1 MANRYWRGGAGTW
14 NTISTTN
21 WSDTSGGAGGF
32 SVPTASDNVFFD
44 QAATYSVTMT
54 GALACLSITVSA
66 GTVSFL
72 TGTTPTLQVNGSMSL
87 IAMTW
92 TSTGAITFNATTTGQ
107 TITTGGTT
115 INGAITF
122 DGIGG
127 GWSLGSALTTGVTL
141 TTTLT
146 NGALTL
152 NNFNLTTGIFS
163 SSNTNTRSI
172 AFGSGNIILSHTTAL
187 QTVLSMATA
196 TGFTYTTSGTF
207 GSGTGCF
214 QSTMSTTRTFVF
226 GTTGGTNTT
235 APTLYLASGASIA
248 TITTGSWFNEI
259 NFGTT
264 GFTIVATSLNLNS
277 LYSLSS
283 TSNLAALTSTMVGTG
298 SLRTNTTMGTLIINS
313 TGGTTSLIT
322 GGTTTTCTT
331 CTLTS
336 GTLNI
341 NSQTLTC
348 SSTFTFV
355 GGSLNNIGAL
365 NCTTFTLN
373 GATLNFT
380 SGTISPSTS
389 FVVTS
394 GSFTYN
400 GGSLATV
407 PTFTQ
412 NGGTVQFNFSY
423 NQGLSEVGTGYNF
436 TFNAGTLSINDGITV
451 TTNTFT
457 STSGS
462 TRILNFGLSAS
473 AGYITL
479 NVYSEFVSAITRLNM
494 ANSTGL
500 TINAISASNGSLTG
514 VPGGFRVI
522 DQFGNDQSSTFTS
535 GTTGGNAANSPS
547 IYFQQFYGTPTFTT
561 GSWFNELVLAALG
574 GNGGSVPATS
584 INCNSL
590 YFDHVL
596 VAITNVSVNFT
607 GLTGGNYYFRSGG
620 AFAGEGNLVAVTI
633 NSLGTLN
640 FNTGLNCASCTFTAG
655 TTNFASFNLACSG
668 AASFTAGTLSN
679 VGTISCTTFTVNGTL
694 AHSSGTITPSVSF
707 VTTSGSYTQSGTSV
721 LSAVPTFTQTA
732 GNVTFR
738 STYALTATGTYTLTA
753 GTLTLG
759 DNLTT
764 GIFSSSGTVARS
776 IAFSTFNIILAHT
789 TAATTVLSMA
799 DLTNFTWSGTG
810 GFTTAMSVT
819 RTLTCGSTAGGSITT
834 APNLSIQSGA
844 SIPTFTTGS
853 WFNNLNFTGST
864 ATPAISTVNFTST
877 LTLAAG
883 GTYTNLSITAAG
895 TGTITNNAKP
905 IAGFAVNNGAGTVTL
920 SAALSCTTYTQ
931 TSGTLDFA
939 TFNLSCS
946 STATLTTG
954 TLTNAGTITCT
965 TATVNG
971 AFTLTN
977 GTITPSAGFVVTTG
991 GAFTYSGGTINTTN
1005 FTHTAGT
1012 VTNTVPWTLTT
1023 NATYTLTA
1031 GTLTL
1036 GEELTIGIF
1045 SSSGTGVRAIAFSTY
1060 NITLNHST
1068 AAQTVLNVVNGT
1080 NFTWTGTGGFLTDAS
1095 VTRTIAVG
1103 STSSGTLLGFNV
1115 TYTGS
1120 GNQTQTLTNSDFNN
1134 LDFGT
1139 TTCSVATGQI
1149 TVAGLILS
1157 SSGSYTGVT
1166 VRLGDQHDGAT
1177 TRNITT
1183 NGKIIFNL
1191 TNIGTS
1197 STPTLTGPV
1206 TTGTY
1211 VQTSGNLDFAT
1222 YDITCSSTATLTTGA
1237 LTNVGT
1243 ISCTTATVNG
1253 AFTLTN
1259 GTITPSV
1266 SFVVTA
1272 GTFTYTGGTLSPVST
1287 FTHTAG
1293 NVTLNQSLAL
1303 SSTGTYTLTAGTLTL
1318 NNNTLTTNAFIST
1331 GTGTRSVAFGTTG
1344 QITLTGNN
1352 TTIWDGGSTGF
1363 TITGTMTVVSTY
1375 AGNSGTRTINV
1386 GTGWTTSTG
1395 FDVKVNSAVGISI
1408 GTGASDTVV
1417 VAGNMANFD
1426 LTDII
1431 FTFTPGVMTVYGN
1444 YTIPIT
1450 GGTISSSTNT
1460 TTFAGTSSQTITVSR
1475 TIDFPLN
1482 FSGLGGTFNLGANLT
1497 TGTTRTTN
1505 LGAGT
1510 LTLNGYDLTTGLFTS
1525 TVGTFAR
1532 TIAFGTNSIN
1542 VSGSGTVWDTSTVT
1556 NLTTTGTQ
1564 VVNVTN
1570 ATATATTVLPGSLD
1584 ETNCISFNFTAGTYT
1599 LTLFNL
1605 SYSVRDLDFTGF
1617 SGTWANFTSSPAIYG
1632 NFTLSTG
1639 ITMPVTVVAMGFQA
1653 TSGVKTITTYS
1664 KSMPAV
1670 NFNGVGGSWIL
1681 GSDYTSAG
1689 TVGFN
1694 AGTFDTGGYAFTVSR
1709 IDSNSPTNPRTI
1721 NLNNST
1727 ITLTGTGIVLNSTN
1741 LTLNE
1746 GVSQINL
1753 TSASSTGITATGGAT
1768 FYNVAFTG
1776 GGTVALTTIAT
1787 YNNLS
1792 FTNGPTT
1799 PSVVTITAT
1808 QTVNGTLSTVSTSAI
1823 TRTKLQS
1830 TAPTTT
1836 QVTIIASAVSL
1847 TDTDFQGIYASGA
1860 SIPWTGTR
1868 LSNLGNNTNI
1878 TFDAGTDKYWSLAAG
1893 GNWNA
1898 VAWATTSGG
1907 TPDVNNFPL
1916 AQDTAI
1922 IENTG
1927 LNTSATIT
1935 VNASW
1940 NIGTLSMS
1948 TRTNAMTFA
1957 IGATNPLIYGSWT
1970 NGTGT
1975 TVTGTGTVN
1984 FVGAGTTQT
1993 LTSAGSTFAPNITV
2007 SSIAG
2012 TLQLGSALTLG
2023 ATSTFTLIIGT
2034 LSLNGYNL
2042 TTGVFSS
2049 NNSSERSILFGSNN
2063 IVLAHTT
2070 AGVTVLDMANTT
2082 NFLYTGTGGFTS
2094 GMSVTRTFT
2103 SGTTAAVLGSILF
2116 NGTSQYLTSTNASG
2130 WLAYT
2135 GDHTVEAWVYITAY
2149 STTGTGNSTI
2159 ASQNNGISNN
2169 NWDFGITSLGYLYV
2183 NYIGSSNIF
2192 IQGTT
2197 QVTTSAWHHVT
2208 FTRSSNT
2215 TTLYL
2220 DGVSVGSGS
2229 VTGFSSTAQ
2238 PNLNIGYFNSGFK
2251 QYFTGYIS
2259 NFRMVNSLAVYT
2271 GAFTPSRAPL
2281 AATQNANTNVSAI
2294 SGTQTKILLNTRNN
2308 ASYLGDTSINNNT
2321 VTNVNAATASSLT
2334 PMTITPAAGTPANL
2348 SLTSGAA
2355 IPTFTTGSYFDT
2367 LDFTGSTCTPAT
2379 ATVNLSNNL
2388 VLASGGTYTAL
2399 TVSIYGASLN
2409 TVTGNSKTIPALT
2422 LLGGTNTI
2430 SGTLTATAF
2439 TINGPNFNF
2448 TSGTLNSTTFTL
2460 TSGSFTIGGTA
2471 VLGAVTNFIQTLG
2484 DVTFGGAYSLAATG
2498 AYTLTSGTLTLGGT
2512 LTTGTF
2518 SSSSSRIRTIAFGIY
2533 NIVLATTTAGATNL
2547 NLTNLTNLT
2556 YTGTGQFTTAM
2567 SVTRTFVSGLS
2578 TSSTG
2583 SVLLNGT
2590 TQYLTITTA
2599 TGDALDLATGSP
2611 DWTIE
2616 TWFYLTSVASNRQVF
2631 CKGGV
2636 TGSQNPTYS
2645 FVVLTGGGGQW
2656 VIAGPGGSI
2665 YNIQSFPSSTFV
2677 ISTWYHFALVRN
2689 GNTMTAYINGV
2700 PQTPVAVTI
2709 TMVNT
2714 GTLLGIGNAVDGS
2727 SSPFAGYITNFR
2739 ITKGVAVYTGNFAAY
2754 LPTSPLTVSQNAGPA
2769 GSNIA
2774 AISLSETSLLL
2785 NMPNNTAFLVD
2796 NSIYAWTVIN
2806 VASVPT
2812 NALSPFAALGPSTW
2826 TTYSPPNILLTSG
2839 AAAATFTANSLFDNI
2854 DFTGTTSTVTGGVL
2868 INTNLTFATGGTYT
2882 GLNVLFYNTTSM
2894 TFTTF
2899 GKTAGTV
2906 TLQGPTIIVGN
2917 LGCTV
2922 FTVSGTSYTL
2932 STITLTPT
2940 SVVIT
2945 GNATFT
2951 YSGGSLAAVA
2961 AFTQTSGTVSLNLAY
2976 ALTATGVYTLNAG
2989 ALTLGG
2995 NLSTGSFVST
3005 NTNTRSIAFG
3015 ANNII
3020 LTTTTA
3026 GTVVV
3031 SMAIANN
3038 FTYTSSGTF
3047 GSGTGTFRATMS
3059 VTRTFQFG
3067 TTSGGSTTNAP
3078 RLYLDSGVSI
3088 ATITSA
3094 GWWSEINYGT
3104 TAYAQAATSLNLNSL
3119 YTLNSTTT
3127 MATLTANMVGT
3138 GSIQLGANSIGPLA
3152 INSTT
3157 GTTTL
3162 LSTVTTTTCTLTTGT
3177 LNINSR
3183 ILNCTIFTVATSN
3196 FVLSNGTLTPST
3208 SIVINNAAGSFTYTG
3223 GTLAAVLTFT
3233 HTAGNVTFNKSYTMT
3248 VTGTYTFTAGVLTLA
3263 PSILLT
3269 TGIFSSNNSNTRSI
3283 GFGAAI
3289 SQTSVGSVLM
3299 NGTTQYLTT
3308 VAADNGPLD
3317 LSTATSWTVECW
3329 IYATSLAGSGS
3340 IFWKGGGPSLNASY
3354 SLWLNTTTPQWIVGD
3369 GGAGG
3374 VSQNLPAI
3382 TTFTWYHF
3390 ALVRNGGFITAY
3402 INGVGSSP
3410 VAITTMGPTVN
3421 STLWVGAAVDGR
3433 FFPGY
3438 ITNLRV
3444 TKGIAVYT
3452 GNFTVPTGPLT
3463 ITQSSGT
3470 NISAITG
3477 TETSLLLNFRFGT
3490 NNFLL
3495 DSSSYSNV
3503 MTNVAASISA
3513 LRQPFGGSIVLTHT
3527 TAATTVVVM
3536 ATITGFTWSGT
3547 GGFITAADRT
3557 KTIQT
3562 GSSAGG
3568 SITTAPNVSLTSGG
3582 SIVTIT
3588 SGTWINN
3595 LDYGVT
3601 SYVQASSTINIA
3613 GSLLLSSGGTYTA
3626 LTVGALGTGT
3636 FITNA
3641 KTITAFTVNTEGT
3654 ITIVGALTMSAAFS
3668 LPHGTVIA
3676 TANIQCL
3683 TFAGTGPYPKSIIGS
3698 NNTITVTGS
3707 YWDSGTVGSASFNG
3721 TTQRLTNTTGNAII
3735 GMGAGDFTIEC
3746 WIYPNAVATNPQV
3759 FAAAATTALWTFYLN
3774 NASLAIDI
3782 NGVNVSTSGTIS
3794 ASTWTHVAWTRIG
3807 SGSLNNKVFINGILS
3822 NSFTNTTNFN
3832 NTQISVGANA
3842 TGASGFAGL
3851 ISNYR
3856 MVKTVGVYTG
3866 NFTVPTSPL
3875 TITQDSGTNIT
3886 GFTNALLTS
3895 FLLSTPN
3902 DGFNTADFSAYNFA
3916 ITIAGAVPS
3925 SANAPFLLSSVPVT
3939 FSDFV
3944 ISMTSASVKTFYG
3957 GGLSYPTLNQG
3968 GAGAIT
3974 VVQSNSFFNITN
3986 TTRAIITFASGTT
3999 QTFQNFSL
4007 AGIPGSLQ
4015 TINASTA
4022 GSAAILSKASG
4033 IVYGSYLSIQD
4044 SNATG
4049 GATWYASPTSTNV
4062 SNNTGWIFTQL
4073 PIITIGNVAISGGIT
4088 ITSDA
4093 V

>member
-1 MANRYWRGGAGTW
+1 
-14 NTISTTN
+14 
-21 WSDTSGGAGGF
+21 
-32 SVPTASDNVFFD
+32 
-44 QAATYSVTMT
+44 MT

-152 NNFNLTTGIFS
+152 NGFNLTTGIFS
-163 SSNTNTRSI
+163 STNTNTRSI
-172 AFGSGNIILSHTTAL
+172 AFGSNNIILSHTTAL

-226 GTTGGTNTT
+226 GTTGGSSTNS
-235 APTLYLASGASIA
+235 PNLYLASGASIA

-277 LYSLSS
+277 LYSLNS

-336 GTLNI
+336 GTLDI

-373 GATLNFT
+373 GATFNFT

-423 NQGLSEVGTGYNF
+423 SQGPGNAGLGYNF

-479 NVYSEFVSAITRLNM
+479 NLYGEFPTTLTRVNM

-500 TINAISASNGSLTG
+500 TINAKSASSGSLTG
-514 VPGGFRVI
+514 VPGGFVVVDI
-522 DQFGNDQSSTFTS
+522 FGNVQSSIFTS

-547 IYFQQFYGTPTFTT
+547 IYFQQHYGAPTFTT
-561 GSWFNELVLAALG
+561 GSWFNELVLFDLRG
-574 GNGGSVPATS
+574 GDGSLTIPATS

-590 YFDHVL
+590 YFNYGL
-596 VAITNVSVNFT
+596 VDITNVSVNFT
-607 GLTGGNYYFRSGG
+607 GLSGGNYYIRLGSGRP
-620 AFAGEGNLVAVTI
+620 LSTVTI

-640 FNTGLNCASCTFTAG
+640 FNTALNCVSCTFTAG

-694 AHSSGTITPSVSF
+694 AHSSGTITPSTSF
-707 VTTSGSYTQSGTSV
+707 VTTAGSYTQSGTSV
-721 LSAVPTFTQTA
+721 LSTVPTFTQTA
-732 GNVTFR
+732 GDVTFR
-738 STYALTATGTYTLTA
+738 STYALTVTGTYTLTA

-759 DNLTT
+759 GDLTT
-764 GIFSSSGTVARS
+764 GIFSSSGAGTRS
-776 IAFSTFNIILAHT
+776 VAFSTYNINLTHT
-789 TAATTVLSMA
+789 TSATVVLSIGIA
-799 DLTNFTWSGTG
+799 GGFSLSGTG
-810 GFTTAMSVT
+810 GFTADALVA
-819 RTLTCGSTAGGSITT
+819 RTYQFGSTSGGTGAN
-834 APNLSIQSGA
+834 APNL
-844 SIPTFTTGS
+844 TFTGVGAASATITACI
-853 WFNNLNFTGST
+853 FNKLDFGTTAFTVVST
-864 ATPAISTVNFTST
+864 IQVYVAS
-877 LTLAAG
+877 LTLSTS
-883 GTYTNLSITAAG
+883 GTYTSLSINWYS
-895 TGTITNNAKP
+895 TGTITP
-905 IAGFAVNNGAGTVTL
+905 NGKAIGALTAQVLAGTATL
-920 SAALSCTTYTQ
+920 AGNLSCTTYTQ
-931 TSGTLDFA
+931 TSGNVDFA
-939 TFNLSCS
+939 TYNITCS

-954 TLTNAGTITCT
+954 TLTNVGTITCT

-1036 GEELTIGIF
+1036 GEDLTTGIF
-1045 SSSGTGVRAIAFSTY
+1045 SSSGAGTRSIVFGTY
-1060 NITLNHST
+1060 NVVLAHTT
-1068 AAQTVLNVVNGT
+1068 AAQTVLAMAIAGG
-1080 NFTWTGTGGFLTDAS
+1080 FTWTGTGGFTADAS
-1095 VTRTIAVG
+1095 VTRTFSFG
-1103 STSSGTLLGFNV
+1103 NTSGGLGTNAPNLTFTGTGTASATISGGNFNK
-1115 TYTGS
+1115 
-1120 GNQTQTLTNSDFNN
+1120 

-1139 TTCSVATGQI
+1139 TAFTMVSASAVYVNEFVLSTSGTFTALSLNMLTKAGGTVTVTPNGKTIAAFQVITGGTGTI
-1149 TVAGLILS
+1149 TLAGILS
-1157 SSGSYTGVT
+1157 CTTYT
-1166 VRLGDQHDGAT
+1166 
-1177 TRNITT
+1177 
-1183 NGKIIFNL
+1183 
-1191 TNIGTS
+1191 
-1197 STPTLTGPV
+1197 
-1206 TTGTY
+1206 
-1211 VQTSGNLDFAT
+1211 QTSGNLDFAT
-1222 YDITCSSTATLTTGA
+1222 FDLTCSSTATFTTGT
-1237 LTNVGT
+1237 LTNIGT
-1243 ISCTTATVNG
+1243 ITCTTATVNG

-1272 GTFTYTGGTLSPVST
+1272 GTFTYSGGTLSPVTT
-1287 FTHTAG
+1287 FTQTAG
-1293 NVTLNQSLAL
+1293 NVTLNQAYAL
-1303 SSTGTYTLTAGTLTL
+1303 TSTGTYTLTAGTLTL

-1331 GTGTRSVAFGTTG
+1331 GTGTRAIAFDTSS
-1344 QITLTGNN
+1344 QIILTGNN
-1352 TTIWDGGSTGF
+1352 ITIWDGGSTGF
-1363 TITGTMTVVSTY
+1363 TITGTMTVTSTY

-1386 GTGWTTSTG
+1386 GTGWTQSTV

-1408 GTGASDTVV
+1408 GTSASDTVV
-1417 VAGNMANFD
+1417 VAGNVANFD

-1431 FTFTPGVMTVYGN
+1431 FTFTPGTMQVYGN
-1444 YTIPIT
+1444 YTIPVI
-1450 GGTISSSTNT
+1450 GGTISSSASITSFTGT
-1460 TTFAGTSSQTITVSR
+1460 TSQTITVSR
-1475 TIDFPLN
+1475 TIDFPLT
-1482 FSGLGGTFNLGANLT
+1482 FAGIGGTFNLGANLT
-1497 TGTTRTTN
+1497 TGTTRTTTLTN
-1505 LGAGT
+1505 GT
-1510 LTLNGYDLTTGLFTS
+1510 LVLNGYNLTTGLFSS
-1525 TVGTFAR
+1525 TNSNAR
-1532 TIAFGTNSIN
+1532 SINFGTNSIN
-1542 VSGSGTVWDTSTVT
+1542 VSGSGTVWDTTTVT

-1570 ATATATTVLPGSLD
+1570 ATATATTVIPGNLN
-1584 ETNCISFNFTAGTYT
+1584 EINCISFNFTAGTYS
-1599 LTLFNL
+1599 LTFLTN
-1605 SYSVRDLDFTGF
+1605 SQNVRDVDFTGF
-1617 SGTWANFTSSPAIYG
+1617 AGTWVAIGVSNGVYG
-1632 NFTLSTG
+1632 SFKLSTG
-1639 ITMPVTVVAMGFQA
+1639 TTIAGNVQNLNFVA
-1653 TSGVKTITTYS
+1653 TSGIKTITTYF
-1664 KSMPAV
+1664 KANMPPV
-1670 NFNGVGGSWIL
+1670 NFAGIGGSWIL
-1681 GSDYTSAG
+1681 GSDFNTSVINFTAG
-1689 TVGFN
+1689 I
-1694 AGTFDTGGYAFTVSR
+1694 FDTGGYAITAGR
-1709 IDSNSPTNPRTI
+1709 IDSNTTTNPRTI

-1727 ITLTGTGIVLNSTN
+1727 VTLTGTGITLNSTN

-1753 TSASSTGITATGGAT
+1753 TSAGSTGITATGGAT

-1847 TDTDFQGIYASGA
+1847 TDVDFQGIYASGA

-1898 VAWATTSGG
+1898 IAWATTSGG
-1907 TPDVNNFPL
+1907 TPNVNNFPL

-1935 VNASW
+1935 VNSSW
-1940 NIGTLSMS
+1940 NIGTLNMS

-1957 IGATNPLIYGSWT
+1957 IGANNPLIYGSWT

-1975 TVTGTGTVN
+1975 AITGTGTVN

-1993 LTSAGSTFAPNITV
+1993 LTSAGITFAPNITI

-2012 TLQLGSALTLG
+2012 TLQLGSTLTLG
-2023 ATSTFTLIIGT
+2023 ATSTFTLTIGI

-2042 TTGVFSS
+2042 TTGTFSS

-2094 GMSVTRTFT
+2094 AMSVARTFT

-2130 WLAYT
+2130 WLDYT
-2135 GDHTVEAWVYITAY
+2135 NDHTVEAWVYITAY

-2169 NWDFGITSLGYLYV
+2169 NWDFGITSFGYLYV
-2183 NYIGSSNIF
+2183 NYLGSSNIL
-2192 IQGTT
+2192 IQSTT

-2259 NFRMVNSLAVYT
+2259 NFRMVNGLAAYT

-2281 AATQNANTNVSAI
+2281 AATQNANTNVSSI

-2308 ASYLGDTSINNNT
+2308 ASYLGDTSINNYT

-2334 PMTITPAAGTPANL
+2334 PMPITPAAGTPPNL
-2348 SLTSGAA
+2348 SLTSGAS

-2367 LDFTGSTCTPAT
+2367 LDFTGSTCIPAT

-2399 TVSIYGASLN
+2399 TVSIYGSSIN

-2422 LLGGTNTI
+2422 LLAGTNTI

-2471 VLGAVTNFIQTLG
+2471 VLGAVTNFIQTSG
-2484 DVTFGGAYSLAATG
+2484 DVTFGDAYSLAATG

-2547 NLTNLTNLT
+2547 NLTNFTNIS

-2578 TSSTG
+2578 TASTG

-2631 CKGGV
+2631 CKGGT
-2636 TGSQNPTYS
+2636 TGTQNPTYS

-2665 YNIQSFPSSTFV
+2665 YNIQTFPSSTFV

-2689 GNTMTAYINGV
+2689 GNVMTAYINGV
-2700 PQTPVAVTI
+2700 PQTPVNVTI
-2709 TMVNT
+2709 TMTNN
-2714 GTLLGIGNAVDGS
+2714 GTLFGIGNAVDGS

-2769 GSNIA
+2769 GSNIS

-2796 NSIYAWTVIN
+2796 NSINAWTVTN

-2839 AAAATFTANSLFDNI
+2839 AAAATFTANSIFDNI
-2854 DFTGTTSTVTGGVL
+2854 DFTGTTSTVTGGIL
-2868 INTNLTFATGGTYT
+2868 INSNLTFATGGTYT

-2894 TFTTF
+2894 IFTTL

-2906 TLQGPTIIVGN
+2906 TLQGPTTIVGN
-2917 LGCTV
+2917 LGCTT
-2922 FTVSGTSYTL
+2922 FTVSDTSYTL

-2940 SVVIT
+2940 SVVIIN
-2945 GNATFT
+2945 GTFI
-2951 YSGGSLAAVA
+2951 YSSGGTLGAVA

-2976 ALTATGVYTLNAG
+2976 ALTATGVYTLTAG

-2995 NLSTGSFVST
+2995 SLSTGTFVSSGT
-3005 NTNTRSIAFG
+3005 GVRSIAFDT
-3015 ANNII
+3015 NNII

-3026 GTVVV
+3026 AATVVN
-3031 SMAIANN
+3031 MAIATN

-3047 GSGTGTFRATMS
+3047 GSGTGTFQATMS
-3059 VTRTFQFG
+3059 ATRTFVFG
-3067 TTSGGSTTNAP
+3067 TTGGSTINAP
-3078 RLYLDSGVSI
+3078 RLYLVSGASI
-3088 ATITSA
+3088 ATITSG
-3094 GWWSEINYGT
+3094 GWWGEINFGT
-3104 TAYAQAATSLNLNSL
+3104 TAFALAATSLALNSL
-3119 YTLNSTTT
+3119 YAASSGTS
-3127 MATLTANMVGT
+3127 MATLTATMVGT
-3138 GSIQLGANSIGPLA
+3138 GSIQLTNSIGQFF
-3152 INSTT
+3152 ITSTS

-3162 LSTVTTTTCTLTTGT
+3162 LSTVTCTTCTLTSGT
-3177 LNINSR
+3177 LDINSR
-3183 ILNCTIFTVATSN
+3183 ILNCTIFTVANSN

-3208 SIVINNAAGSFTYTG
+3208 SIVINNTLGSFTYTA
-3223 GTLAAVLTFT
+3223 GTLSAVATFT
-3233 HTAGNVTFNKSYTMT
+3233 HTAGQVTFNKSYTMT
-3248 VTGTYTFTAGVLTLA
+3248 ATGTYTFTAGVLTLA
-3263 PSILLT
+3263 PSILLS
-3269 TGIFSSNNSNTRSI
+3269 TGIFSSNNGNTRSI

-3299 NGTTQYLTT
+3299 NGTTQYLTNT
-3308 VAADNGPLD
+3308 VADGSPLD

-3329 IYATSLAGSGS
+3329 IYATSLAGNGS
-3340 IFWKGGGPSLNASY
+3340 IFWKGGGGGLNPSYA
-3354 SLWLNTTTPQWIVGD
+3354 LWLSTSTPQWIVGD
-3369 GGAGG
+3369 GFAGG
-3374 VSQNLPAI
+3374 ISQNLSAI
-3382 TTFTWYHF
+3382 ATFTWYHF
-3390 ALVRNGGFITAY
+3390 ALVRNGGFVTAY

-3410 VAITTMGPTVN
+3410 VAITAMGPTVN
-3421 STLWVGAAVDGR
+3421 STLWIGNAVDGR
-3433 FFPGY
+3433 LFPGY
-3438 ITNLRV
+3438 ITNFRV
-3444 TKGIAVYT
+3444 VKDVAVYT

-3463 ITQSSGT
+3463 TTQSSST
-3470 NISAITG
+3470 NISAITSG
-3477 TETSLLLNFRFGT
+3477 QTSLLLNFGYGT
-3490 NNFLL
+3490 SNFLL
-3495 DSSSYSNV
+3495 DGSSYNNL
-3503 MTNVAASISA
+3503 MTNVAGSVSSF
-3513 LRQPFGGSIVLTHT
+3513 REPFGGSIVLTHT
-3527 TAATTVVVM
+3527 TAATVVVAM

-3557 KTIQT
+3557 KTIQP
-3562 GSSAGG
+3562 GSTAGG
-3568 SITTAPNVSLTSGG
+3568 STITAPNVTLTTGAG
-3582 SIVTIT
+3582 IITIT
-3588 SGTWINN
+3588 SGSWIHN
-3595 LDYGVT
+3595 LDYGAT
-3601 SYVQASSTINIA
+3601 SYVQAATGINIT
-3613 GSLLLSSGGTYTA
+3613 GSLTLSLGGTYTA
-3626 LTVGALGTGT
+3626 LSVGAVGTGT

-3641 KTITAFTVNTEGT
+3641 KTITAFIVNTTGT
-3654 ITIVGALTMSAAFS
+3654 ITLVGALTMSAQFN
-3668 LPHGTVIA
+3668 LFYGTVIP

-3683 TFAGTGPYPKSIIGS
+3683 TFNGSGPYTKSIIGS
-3698 NNTITVTGS
+3698 NNTITVTGA
-3707 YWDSGTVGSASFNG
+3707 YWSAGTVGSTSFNG
-3721 TTQRLTNTTGNAII
+3721 TTQRFLTGASVALF
-3735 GMGAGDFTIEC
+3735 GMATGDFTIEC
-3746 WIYPNAVATNPQV
+3746 WIYPNTVAINPQV
-3759 FAAAATTALWTFYLN
+3759 FAAASTTAQWTFYLN

-3782 NGVNVSTSGTIS
+3782 NAVNVSTSGTIS

-3807 SGSLNNKVFINGILS
+3807 TGSLNNKVFINGILS
-3822 NSFTNTTNFN
+3822 NSFTDNTNFT
-3832 NTQISVGANA
+3832 NTQLSVGSSAVSTAWFN
-3842 TGASGFAGL
+3842 GL

-3856 MVKTVGVYTG
+3856 MVKGVGVYTG

-3875 TITQDSGTNIT
+3875 LRTQDSGTNIT
-3886 GFTNALLTS
+3886 GFTNAALTTI
-3895 FLLSTPN
+3895 LLSTPN
-3902 DGFNTADFSAYNFA
+3902 DGFNATDFSVNFSG
-3916 ITIAGAVPS
+3916 ITNTGTAQP
-3925 SANAPFLLSSVPVT
+3925 SANAPFALSSVPVSFT
-3939 FSDFV
+3939 DFI
-3944 ISMTSASVKTFYG
+3944 ISMTSASAKTFYG
-3957 GGLSYPTLNQG
+3957 GGLTYPTLNQG
-3968 GAGAIT
+3968 AAGAIT
-3974 VVQSNSFFNITN
+3974 ITGSNSFFNITN
-3986 TTRAIITFASGTT
+3986 TTRATITFGSGTT
-3999 QTFQNFSL
+3999 QTFENFSL

-4015 TINASTA
+4015 TINTSTA
-4022 GSAAILSKASG
+4022 GSAVTLSKASG
-4033 IVYGSYLSIQD
+4033 IVYGGYLSIRD

-4049 GATWYASPTSTNV
+4049 GATWYAGVTSTNV

-4073 PIITIGNVAISGGIT
+4073 PIITLGNVAISGGIT
-4088 ITSDA
+4088 ITSDEI
-4093 V
+4093 

>member
-1 MANRYWRGGAGTW
+1 MAISFVAAGAVGTGGGGAVTVPAGYAEKDLLIIVATGTTTPATPAGWTSRGAQGSAGFVTIFYKFASGTEATVGLSGTTTAATYVMLCYRGVSATDTISTFSTGTGLTSLATNTLSATYANEYVISVYASNTAAATWTAPASTSSRVTSSPTASINGLLIVDESQAASGTSTARTATISTSHTLSAVAFSIIPSGRYWVGGAGTW
-14 NTISTTN
+14 NTSATTN
-21 WSDTSGGAGGF
+21 WSFSSGGTSGAP
-32 SVPTASDNVFFD
+32 VPTANDPVTFD
-44 QAATYSVTMT
+44 QAATYTVTMT
-54 GALACLSITVSA
+54 GALVCLDMTVSDGPVTFA
-66 GTVSFL
+66 I
-72 TGTTPTLQVNGSMSL
+72 GTTPTLAISGSMSL
-87 IAMTW
+87 VAGTIW
-92 TSTGAITFNATTTGQ
+92 TSTGAITFNSTSTGR
-107 TITTGGTT
+107 TITGNSVT

-122 DGIGG
+122 NGAGG
-127 GWSLGSALTTGVTL
+127 GWSLGSDFTQSS

-146 NGALTL
+146 IGAL
-152 NNFNLTTGIFS
+152 
-163 SSNTNTRSI
+163 
-172 AFGSGNIILSHTTAL
+172 
-187 QTVLSMATA
+187 
-196 TGFTYTTSGTF
+196 
-207 GSGTGCF
+207 
-214 QSTMSTTRTFVF
+214 
-226 GTTGGTNTT
+226 
-235 APTLYLASGASIA
+235 
-248 TITTGSWFNEI
+248 
-259 NFGTT
+259 
-264 GFTIVATSLNLNS
+264 
-277 LYSLSS
+277 
-283 TSNLAALTSTMVGTG
+283 
-298 SLRTNTTMGTLIINS
+298 
-313 TGGTTSLIT
+313 
-322 GGTTTTCTT
+322 
-331 CTLTS
+331 
-336 GTLNI
+336 
-341 NSQTLTC
+341 
-348 SSTFTFV
+348 
-355 GGSLNNIGAL
+355 SLNN
-365 NCTTFTLN
+365 
-373 GATLNFT
+373 
-380 SGTISPSTS
+380 
-389 FVVTS
+389 
-394 GSFTYN
+394 Y
-400 GGSLATV
+400 
-407 PTFTQ
+407 
-412 NGGTVQFNFSY
+412 
-423 NQGLSEVGTGYNF
+423 
-436 TFNAGTLSINDGITV
+436 
-451 TTNTFT
+451 
-457 STSGS
+457 
-462 TRILNFGLSAS
+462 
-473 AGYITL
+473 
-479 NVYSEFVSAITRLNM
+479 
-494 ANSTGL
+494 
-500 TINAISASNGSLTG
+500 
-514 VPGGFRVI
+514 
-522 DQFGNDQSSTFTS
+522 
-535 GTTGGNAANSPS
+535 
-547 IYFQQFYGTPTFTT
+547 
-561 GSWFNELVLAALG
+561 
-574 GNGGSVPATS
+574 
-584 INCNSL
+584 
-590 YFDHVL
+590 
-596 VAITNVSVNFT
+596 
-607 GLTGGNYYFRSGG
+607 
-620 AFAGEGNLVAVTI
+620 
-633 NSLGTLN
+633 
-640 FNTGLNCASCTFTAG
+640 
-655 TTNFASFNLACSG
+655 
-668 AASFTAGTLSN
+668 
-679 VGTISCTTFTVNGTL
+679 
-694 AHSSGTITPSVSF
+694 
-707 VTTSGSYTQSGTSV
+707 
-721 LSAVPTFTQTA
+721 
-732 GNVTFR
+732 
-738 STYALTATGTYTLTA
+738 
-753 GTLTLG
+753 
-759 DNLTT
+759 
-764 GIFSSSGTVARS
+764 
-776 IAFSTFNIILAHT
+776 
-789 TAATTVLSMA
+789 
-799 DLTNFTWSGTG
+799 
-810 GFTTAMSVT
+810 
-819 RTLTCGSTAGGSITT
+819 
-834 APNLSIQSGA
+834 NLS
-844 SIPTFTTGS
+844 
-853 WFNNLNFTGST
+853 
-864 ATPAISTVNFTST
+864 
-877 LTLAAG
+877 
-883 GTYTNLSITAAG
+883 
-895 TGTITNNAKP
+895 
-905 IAGFAVNNGAGTVTL
+905 
-920 SAALSCTTYTQ
+920 
-931 TSGTLDFA
+931 
-939 TFNLSCS
+939 
-946 STATLTTG
+946 
-954 TLTNAGTITCT
+954 
-965 TATVNG
+965 
-971 AFTLTN
+971 
-977 GTITPSAGFVVTTG
+977 
-991 GAFTYSGGTINTTN
+991 
-1005 FTHTAGT
+1005 
-1012 VTNTVPWTLTT
+1012 
-1023 NATYTLTA
+1023 
-1031 GTLTL
+1031 
-1036 GEELTIGIF
+1036 
-1045 SSSGTGVRAIAFSTY
+1045 
-1060 NITLNHST
+1060 
-1068 AAQTVLNVVNGT
+1068 
-1080 NFTWTGTGGFLTDAS
+1080 
-1095 VTRTIAVG
+1095 
-1103 STSSGTLLGFNV
+1103 
-1115 TYTGS
+1115 
-1120 GNQTQTLTNSDFNN
+1120 
-1134 LDFGT
+1134 
-1139 TTCSVATGQI
+1139 
-1149 TVAGLILS
+1149 
-1157 SSGSYTGVT
+1157 
-1166 VRLGDQHDGAT
+1166 
-1177 TRNITT
+1177 
-1183 NGKIIFNL
+1183 
-1191 TNIGTS
+1191 
-1197 STPTLTGPV
+1197 
-1206 TTGTY
+1206 
-1211 VQTSGNLDFAT
+1211 
-1222 YDITCSSTATLTTGA
+1222 
-1237 LTNVGT
+1237 
-1243 ISCTTATVNG
+1243 
-1253 AFTLTN
+1253 
-1259 GTITPSV
+1259 
-1266 SFVVTA
+1266 
-1272 GTFTYTGGTLSPVST
+1272 
-1287 FTHTAG
+1287 
-1293 NVTLNQSLAL
+1293 
-1303 SSTGTYTLTAGTLTL
+1303 
-1318 NNNTLTTNAFIST
+1318 TNAFIST

-1363 TITGTMTVVSTY
+1363 TITGTMTVTSTY

-1386 GTGWTTSTG
+1386 GTGWTESTV

-1408 GTGASDTVV
+1408 GTSASDTVV
-1417 VAGNMANFD
+1417 VAGYVANFD

-1431 FTFTPGVMTVYGN
+1431 FTFTPGTMQVYGD
-1444 YTIPIT
+1444 YTIPLI
-1450 GGTISSSTNT
+1450 GGTISSSASITSFTGT
-1460 TTFAGTSSQTITVSR
+1460 TSQTITVSR

-1482 FSGLGGTFNLGANLT
+1482 FSGVGGTFNLGANLT

-1542 VSGSGTVWDTSTVT
+1542 VSGSGTVWDTGTVT

-1570 ATATATTVLPGSLD
+1570 ATATATTVTPGNLN
-1584 ETNCISFNFTAGTYT
+1584 EVNCISFNFTAGTYS
-1599 LTLFNL
+1599 LTFLTN
-1605 SYSVRDLDFTGF
+1605 SQTVRDVDLTGF
-1617 SGTWANFTSSPAIYG
+1617 AGTWVAIGVSNSVYG
-1632 NFTLSTG
+1632 NFKLSTG
-1639 ITMPVTVVAMGFQA
+1639 TTIASNVQNLNFVA
-1653 TSGVKTITTYS
+1653 TSGIKTITTYF
-1664 KSMPAV
+1664 KANMPPV
-1670 NFNGVGGSWIL
+1670 NFAGIGGSWIL
-1681 GSDYTSAG
+1681 GSDFTTSVI
-1689 TVGFN
+1689 TFT
-1694 AGTFDTGGYAFTVSR
+1694 AGTFDTGGYAITAGR
-1709 IDSNSPTNPRTI
+1709 IDSNTPTNPRTI

-1727 ITLTGTGIVLNSTN
+1727 ITLSGTGIVLNSTN

-1776 GGTVALTTIAT
+1776 GGAVALTTIVT

-1799 PSVVTITAT
+1799 PSVVTITDT
-1808 QTVNGTLSTVSTSAI
+1808 QTVNGTLSTVTTSAI

-1847 TDTDFQGIYASGA
+1847 SDVDFQGIYASGA

-1940 NIGTLSMS
+1940 NIGTLNMS

-2007 SSIAG
+2007 NSIAG

-2042 TTGVFSS
+2042 TTGIFSS
-2049 NNSSERSILFGSNN
+2049 NSSYERSIFFGSNN

-2082 NFLYTGTGGFTS
+2082 NFLYTGSGGFTS
-2094 GMSVTRTFT
+2094 GMSVARTFT

-2192 IQGTT
+2192 IQSTT
-2197 QVTTSAWHHVT
+2197 QVTTSTWHHVT

-2471 VLGAVTNFIQTLG
+2471 VLGAVTNFIQTSG

-2547 NLTNLTNLT
+2547 NLTNFTNLT

-2590 TQYLTITTA
+2590 TQYLSITGT
-2599 TGDALDLATGSP
+2599 TGDALDLATGAP

-2616 TWFYLTSVASNRQVF
+2616 TWFYITNVASNRVVF
-2631 CKGGV
+2631 GKGGA
-2636 TGSQNPTYS
+2636 TGSVNPSYVFNINAGIGTWTLGNGGAGGT
-2645 FVVLTGGGGQW
+2645 VQTMTG
-2656 VIAGPGGSI
+2656 
-2665 YNIQSFPSSTFV
+2665 TFV
-2677 ISTWYHFALVRN
+2677 INTWYHFALVRN
-2689 GNTMTAYINGV
+2689 GNIITAYVNGV
-2700 PQTPVAVTI
+2700 PQTPVTLTVA
-2709 TMVNT
+2709 MSNT
-2714 GTLLGIGNAVDGS
+2714 SNNLLFVGANADGNLL
-2727 SSPFAGYITNFR
+2727 PFIGYITNFR

-2774 AISLSETSLLL
+2774 AISLSQTSLLL
-2785 NMPNNTAFLVD
+2785 NMPNNTAFLLD
-2796 NSIYAWTVIN
+2796 NSIYAYTVTN
-2806 VASVPT
+2806 VATVAT

-2826 TTYSPPNILLTSG
+2826 TTYSPPSILLTSG
-2839 AAAATFTANSLFDNI
+2839 AAAATFTANSFFDNI

-2906 TLQGPTIIVGN
+2906 TLQGPTTIVGN

-2922 FTVSGTSYTL
+2922 FTVSGTSYDL

-2945 GNATFT
+2945 DNATFT

-2976 ALTATGVYTLNAG
+2976 ALTATGVYTLTAG

-2995 NLSTGSFVST
+2995 SLSTGTFVSSGT
-3005 NTNTRSIAFG
+3005 GVRSIAFG
-3015 ANNII
+3015 TNNII

-3026 GTVVV
+3026 AATVV
-3031 SMAIANN
+3031 SMAIATN

-3047 GSGTGTFRATMS
+3047 GSGTGTFQAIMS
-3059 VTRTFQFG
+3059 VTRTFVFG
-3067 TTSGGSTTNAP
+3067 TTGGSTINAP
-3078 RLYLDSGVSI
+3078 RLYLVSGASI
-3088 ATITSA
+3088 ATLTTGS
-3094 GWWSEINYGT
+3094 WWSEINYGT

-3177 LNINSR
+3177 LDINSR
-3183 ILNCTIFTVATSN
+3183 ILNCTIFTVANSN

-3223 GTLAAVLTFT
+3223 GTLGAVATFT

-3289 SQTSVGSVLM
+3289 SQTSVGSVLF

-3329 IYATSLAGSGS
+3329 VYATSLAGSGS

-3369 GGAGG
+3369 GFAGG
-3374 VSQNLPAI
+3374 ISQDLPAI

-3390 ALVRNGGFITAY
+3390 ALVRNGGFVTAY

-3444 TKGIAVYT
+3444 TKGVAVYT

-3470 NISAITG
+3470 NISAITS

-3527 TAATTVVVM
+3527 TAATAVVVM

-3595 LDYGVT
+3595 LDYGIT
-3601 SYVQASSTINIA
+3601 TYTQAASNINIA

-3626 LTVGALGTGT
+3626 LTVTAVGTGT
-3636 FITNA
+3636 YITNA
-3641 KTITAFTVNTEGT
+3641 KTITALVLNTAGT
-3654 ITIVGALTMSAAFS
+3654 ITLIGALTMSGQFY
-3668 LPHGTVIA
+3668 LFYGTVIP

-3683 TFAGTGPYPKSIIGS
+3683 TFNGSSPYPKSIIGS
-3698 NNTITVTGS
+3698 NNTITVTGA
-3707 YWDSGTVGSASFNG
+3707 YWSAGTVGSTSFNG

-3822 NSFTNTTNFN
+3822 NSFTNTTNFT

-3856 MVKTVGVYTG
+3856 MVKGVGVYTG

-3875 TITQDSGTNIT
+3875 LRTQDSGTNIT

-3902 DGFNTADFSAYNFA
+3902 DGFNATDFSAYNFA
-3916 ITIAGAVPS
+3916 ITNTGTAVA
-3925 SANAPFLLSSVPVT
+3925 SANAPFAISSVPVS

-3944 ISMTSASVKTFYG
+3944 ISMTSATAKTFYG

-3968 GAGAIT
+3968 AAGAIT

-3986 TTRAIITFASGTT
+3986 TTRATITFGSGTT

-4088 ITSDA
+4088 ITSDE